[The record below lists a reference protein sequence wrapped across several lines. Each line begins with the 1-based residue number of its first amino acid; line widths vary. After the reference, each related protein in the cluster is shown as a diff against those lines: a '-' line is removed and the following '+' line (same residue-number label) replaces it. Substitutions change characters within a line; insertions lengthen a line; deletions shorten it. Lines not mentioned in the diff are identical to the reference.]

1 MPLRAALAV
10 AGALIVAASVH
21 AQTVDY
27 PTRTVRIISPFE
39 AGGGADLTARIL
51 AQKFGESWDKPVV
64 VEDKV
69 GGSGIVGTDYVAR
82 ERPDGHTLLLT
93 TNATIVINPPLFK
106 NIVKY
111 NPVQDFA
118 PVSLVAAQPF
128 VLVVHPQVPAKSFA
142 ELIDLAKAQ
151 PGRLNFASS
160 GGGGGAHLSGE
171 MLKTF
176 LRLDMTHVPFKGAA
190 PALNALVGAQVE
202 FMFVAIATA
211 RPFIDSGQLRPL
223 AVTSKKRNSTLPNVP
238 AVAEYP
244 GLEQFE
250 ADLWYGL
257 LAPART
263 APEIVDKIYRETRRA
278 VEDEGTKKRFVPFG
292 TVLIGSTPAEFA
304 TVIKDDIVRW
314 SDVIE
319 RSGIAKAL

>member
-1 MPLRAALAV
+1 MGPWSAALAI
-10 AGALIVAASVH
+10 AGALIAAASVR
-21 AQTVDY
+21 AQSVDY
-27 PTRTVRIISPFE
+27 PTRTVRIISPFQ

-118 PVSLVAAQPF
+118 PISQVATQPF
-128 VLVVHPQVPAKSFA
+128 VLVVNPNVPAKSFA

-151 PGRLNFASS
+151 PGKLNFASS

-176 LRLDMTHVPFKGAA
+176 LGLDMTHVPFKGAA
-190 PALNALVGAQVE
+190 PGLNALVAAQVE

-223 AVTSKKRNSTLPNVP
+223 AVTSRM
-238 AVAEYP
+238 
-244 GLEQFE
+244 
-250 ADLWYGL
+250 
-257 LAPART
+257 
-263 APEIVDKIYRETRRA
+263 
-278 VEDEGTKKRFVPFG
+278 
-292 TVLIGSTPAEFA
+292 
-304 TVIKDDIVRW
+304 
-314 SDVIE
+314 
-319 RSGIAKAL
+319 